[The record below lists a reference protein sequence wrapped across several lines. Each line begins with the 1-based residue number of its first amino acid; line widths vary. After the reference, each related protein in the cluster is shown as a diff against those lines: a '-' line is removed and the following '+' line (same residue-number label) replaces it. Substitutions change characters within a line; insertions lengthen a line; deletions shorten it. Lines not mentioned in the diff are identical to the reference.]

1 MIRGFNRIERDD
13 VGMQGGGGAAG
24 ACGGPVKASS
34 AARCRIASLSGLL
47 FLGLLS
53 ASTVSGG
60 TIYNFEACN
69 TGAIGVW
76 NNAPPAGCDGWYTP
90 PTNLVPG
97 SAAGSVYTY
106 GSLQGS
112 GIAADPAGGNNVL
125 GLRGQ
130 GNGGNPTYDRA
141 QHDFNFSQS
150 AEWSVGY
157 DLSAVNLSPSGDTYG
172 TAYIGGFS
180 ALSTNGGS
188 AFIVLDAWDNSS
200 TSSTWTSSYYVYDA
214 NGNVQNPSG
223 MIPGSAWEG
232 LLQNHFYSE
241 STVFDQSTNEI
252 VSVSITDLTTNS
264 TTTVSPVGW
273 YLSGGANAPFVS
285 NAFRFSGLGPTNG
298 LLIDNVS
305 LNAVPEPAT
314 LLLTG
319 AGIIAVI
326 VFRRRR
332 ATKR

>member
-1 MIRGFNRIERDD
+1 
-13 VGMQGGGGAAG
+13 
-24 ACGGPVKASS
+24 
-34 AARCRIASLSGLL
+34 
-47 FLGLLS
+47 
-53 ASTVSGG
+53 
-60 TIYNFEACN
+60 
-69 TGAIGVW
+69 
-76 NNAPPAGCDGWYTP
+76 
-90 PTNLVPG
+90 
-97 SAAGSVYTY
+97 
-106 GSLQGS
+106 
-112 GIAADPAGGNNVL
+112 
-125 GLRGQ
+125 
-130 GNGGNPTYDRA
+130 
-141 QHDFNFSQS
+141 
-150 AEWSVGY
+150 
-157 DLSAVNLSPSGDTYG
+157 
-172 TAYIGGFS
+172 
-180 ALSTNGGS
+180 
-188 AFIVLDAWDNSS
+188 
-200 TSSTWTSSYYVYDA
+200 
-214 NGNVQNPSG
+214 